1 MPTLPTN
8 SKCSTLGCKDNRS
21 KYNTFC
27 INHGGRNSYNDSD
40 SRAES
45 NSMYQSKQWK
55 QTRTVQLSKQP
66 LCQACLCV
74 GRITAA
80 NHVDHVFAWNKVG
93 KFAFYRNLFQS
104 LCVNCHS
111 AKTAQEQRGVYV
123 HYVEAGPI
131 EYTKN
136 DYAWL
141 MAKDM

>member
-8 SKCSTLGCKDNRS
+8 NKCSQLGCQEQRS
-21 KYNTFC
+21 RYNTYC
-27 INHGGRNSYNDSD
+27 LTHGGRNSYNDSD

-66 LCQACLCV
+66 LCQSCLCV
-74 GRITAA
+74 GRVTAA
-80 NHVDHVFAWNKVG
+80 NHVDHVFAWNKIG
-93 KFAFYRNLFQS
+93 KQAFYRNLFQS

-111 AKTAQEQRGVYV
+111 VKTASEQRGIYI
-123 HYVEAGPI
+123 HYKDSGSI